1 MILILF
7 ALFWLWLELTYPGV
21 AVVLF
26 WVGFFLIAFEGRIR
40 NVIEWLTG
48 NRP

>member
-7 ALFWLWLELTYPGV
+7 ALGWLWLELTYPAV
-21 AVVLF
+21 AHTLF

-40 NVIEWLTG
+40 NVIDRLRW
-48 NRP
+48 

>member
-1 MILILF
+1 VILILF

-26 WVGFFLIAFEGRIR
+26 WVGFFLMAFEHRIR
-40 NVIEWLTG
+40 NVIDRLRW
-48 NRP
+48 